1 MKDKTRVLILLRKE
15 EVIMK
20 KVKLLNMLQK
30 SFNIISGL
38 LKSKSESLQEDV
50 EDYKKTRRKFQKE
63 IWKERCAGWCQKC
76 NKEFF
81 LSQTQLLYTQSIEE
95 DEKYIRRI
103 VRVCKDCAQII
114 YNQER
119 LGENLFEC
127 FDVKKKNDIFYIF
140 KNDNWQEIPRVEK
153 VIIQIEGNN
162 ILEKDFEIGKY
173 LEFYDYPRL
182 IFRINGKD
190 FFAKPVCVKTT
201 TGKEEK

>member
-1 MKDKTRVLILLRKE
+1 MKYKTRILILWRKE
-15 EVIMK
+15 EAIMK

-38 LKSKSESLQEDV
+38 LKSKSESLREDV
-50 EDYKKTRRKFQKE
+50 EDYKKTRIKFQKE
-63 IWKERCAGWCQKC
+63 IWRERCASWCQKC

-81 LSQTQLLYTQSIEE
+81 ISQTQLLFTQSIEE

-103 VRVCKDCAQII
+103 IRVCKDCAQII

-127 FDVKKKNDIFYIF
+127 FDVENKGGVFYIF
-140 KNDNWQEIPRVEK
+140 KNDNWQKIPHIEK

-162 ILEKDFEIGKY
+162 ILEKNFEIGKY
-173 LEFYDYPRL
+173 LEFYDYPKP
-182 IFRINGKD
+182 IFRINSKD
-190 FFAKPVCVKTT
+190 VFEK
-201 TGKEEK
+201 KEEK